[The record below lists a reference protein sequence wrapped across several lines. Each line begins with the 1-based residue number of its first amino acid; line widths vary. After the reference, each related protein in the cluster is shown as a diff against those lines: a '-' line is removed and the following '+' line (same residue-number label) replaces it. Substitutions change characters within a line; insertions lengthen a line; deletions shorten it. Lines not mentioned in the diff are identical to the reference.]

1 MRHVKRVAAACALT
15 ALVFAGSVRAQDASK
30 VRLGQIGLSFY
41 AVTAGVVQEVL
52 ERLGHRVEVTTG
64 SHAQIFP
71 RLGAGEVDLLV
82 AAWLPHGHALYW
94 EQYGARARQ
103 LGVLYQGARFEW
115 MVPVYV
121 PPAEVS
127 SVDDLRKPEV
137 LARMEKTIQ
146 GTGRDSGNM
155 MLSAQVMQAYD
166 LERAG
171 YRLQPGTLSEFHG
184 AYDRHLAQRKWFVM
198 PLWRPH
204 YINRLGTM
212 RAIAEPRRLLG
223 PASDGTLVASREWAA
238 IAPPRTLSALHR
250 MHLGLDAVAE
260 MDRLVNVERMTP
272 REAARTWMQMNR
284 DQVEAWFAGS

>member
-1 MRHVKRVAAACALT
+1 MRHVKWVAAACAVTTL
-15 ALVFAGSVRAQDASK
+15 AVAGSGHAQDAGT

-82 AAWLPHGHALYW
+82 AAWLPHGHAVYW
-94 EQYGARARQ
+94 QQYGARAQQ
-103 LGVLYQGARFEW
+103 LGVLYRGARFEW
-115 MVPVYV
+115 TVPAYV

-127 SVDDLRKPEV
+127 SVDDLRRPEV

-155 MLSAQVMQAYD
+155 MLSAEVMQAYG
-166 LERAG
+166 LESAG
-171 YRLQPGTLSEFHG
+171 YRLQPGALSDFHG
-184 AYDRHLAQRKWFVM
+184 AYDRRLAEGKWFVM

-212 RAIAEPRRLLG
+212 RAIAEPKGLLG
-223 PASDGTLVASREWAA
+223 LASDGTLVASREWAA
-238 IAPPRTLSALHR
+238 AAPPRTLSALNR

-260 MDRLVNVERMTP
+260 MDRLVNVEKMAP
-272 REAARTWMQMNR
+272 REAARAWMQRNR
-284 DQVEAWFAGS
+284 DRVDAWFAGS